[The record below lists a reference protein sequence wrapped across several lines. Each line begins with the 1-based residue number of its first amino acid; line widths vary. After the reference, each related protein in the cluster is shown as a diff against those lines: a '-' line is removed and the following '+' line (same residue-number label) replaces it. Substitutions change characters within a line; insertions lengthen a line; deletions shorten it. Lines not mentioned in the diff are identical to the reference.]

1 MGGAFS
7 WTTWLIVLVIVLL
20 LFGRGKIPE
29 LMGDLGKGVRNL
41 KKGLKEETEEVADD
55 ATDAAKT
62 VEHKAE
68 EAVETVKS
76 KSKKS

>member
-1 MGGAFS
+1 MGIGG
-7 WTTWLIVLVIVLL
+7 WWQWLIVLVIVLL

-41 KKGLKEETEEVADD
+41 KKGLKEEGEEVAE
-55 ATDAAKT
+55 AAKT

-68 EAVETVKS
+68 ETIDTVKS
-76 KSKKS
+76 KSKES